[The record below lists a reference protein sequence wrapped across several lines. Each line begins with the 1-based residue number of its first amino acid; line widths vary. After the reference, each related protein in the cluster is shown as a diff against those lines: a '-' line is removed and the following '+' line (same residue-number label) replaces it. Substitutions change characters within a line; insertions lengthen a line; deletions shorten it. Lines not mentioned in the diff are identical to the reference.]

1 MVTSL
6 SSNDHGALDEAKA
19 EVAEAVAVETPHHP
33 EAPLG
38 VQATTG
44 PRRSPLAT
52 LAWIA
57 PGTIWLILFLIAPLI
72 MILLVSV
79 WQRTPVGFEAFSF
92 TGEAYGRIFETSV
105 YLDTLKDTVIRAVL
119 VTALCILIGYPIAFY
134 LARCVKTVKFQ
145 IALFIVV
152 LAPFWVAYVVRIVA
166 WLPVLG
172 RQGVINYVLVE
183 VLGVVKEPIDALFYS
198 TFAVTLALVQLYVL
212 FMVTPI
218 FFQLATLDNAAIE
231 AARDLGAT
239 PAKVFREVIFPLS
252 LPGVLIGCIFVFVL
266 VMGEFAT
273 VRIIGGGTIQSVGT
287 LVYDYYKLPDL
298 PAAAAGATILVA
310 VMTIGVAIL
319 LRFSK
324 IREVV

>member
-1 MVTSL
+1 MGG
-6 SSNDHGALDEAKA
+6 SS
-19 EVAEAVAVETPHHP
+19 AVV
-33 EAPLG
+33 
-38 VQATTG
+38 ATTG
-44 PRRSPLAT
+44 PRRSPLT
-52 LAWIA
+52 TVAWIL
-57 PGTIWLILFLIAPLI
+57 PGTIWLLLFLIAPLV
-72 MILLVSV
+72 MIILVSL
-79 WQRTPVGFEAFSF
+79 WERTPVGFAAFSF
-92 TGEAYGRIFETSV
+92 SLDAYGRIFETSV
-105 YLDTLKDTVIRAVL
+105 FLDTLKNTIFRSLL

-134 LARCVKTVKFQ
+134 LARCVKTIKFQ

-152 LAPFWVAYVVRIVA
+152 LAPFWVAYVVRIIA

-172 RQGVINYVLVE
+172 RQGVINYFLVE
-183 VLGVVKEPIDALFYS
+183 VLGRVPVIQNWAPDEPISALFYS
-198 TFAVTLALVQLYVL
+198 TFAITLALVQLYVL

-218 FFQLATLDNAAIE
+218 FFQLATLDEAAIE

-239 PAKVFREVIFPLS
+239 PGKVFREVIFPLS

-287 LVYDYYKLPDL
+287 LVNDYYTIPDL
-298 PAAAAGATILVA
+298 PAAAAAATMLVA
-310 VMTIGVAIL
+310 VMTVGVAIL

>member
-1 MVTSL
+1 M
-6 SSNDHGALDEAKA
+6 
-19 EVAEAVAVETPHHP
+19 
-33 EAPLG
+33 
-38 VQATTG
+38 
-44 PRRSPLAT
+44 T
-52 LAWIA
+52 LAWVL
-57 PGTIWLILFLIAPLI
+57 PGTIWLVLFLIAPLI
-72 MILLVSV
+72 MIVLVSV
-79 WQRTPVGFEAFSF
+79 WERTPVGFSAFSF
-92 TGEAYGRIFETSV
+92 SFDAYGRLFETSV
-105 YLDTLKDTVIRAVL
+105 YRDTLKDTILRSLL
-119 VTALCILIGYPIAFY
+119 VTLLCVLIGYPVAYF
-134 LARCVKTVKFQ
+134 LARCVKSISFQ

-152 LAPFWVAYVVRIVA
+152 LAPFWVAYVVRIIA

-172 RQGVINYVLVE
+172 RQGVINYFLVN
-183 VLGVVKEPIDALFYS
+183 VIHVVDEPIDALFYS
-198 TFAVTLALVQLYVL
+198 TFAITLALIQLYVL

-239 PAKVFREVIFPLS
+239 PQRVFREVILPLS

-287 LVYDYYKLPDL
+287 VVYSYYTLPDL

>member
-1 MVTSL
+1 M
-6 SSNDHGALDEAKA
+6 SSNDHHALDEAKA
-19 EVAEAVAVETPHHP
+19 EVAEAEAVETQHQP

-44 PRRSPLAT
+44 PRRSPLVT

-72 MILLVSV
+72 MIVLVSL
-79 WQRTPVGFEAFSF
+79 WTRTPVGFEKWAF
-92 TGEAYGRIFETSV
+92 TVDAYGRIFETDV
-105 YLDTLKDTVIRAVL
+105 YRDTLFGTFIRAIF
-119 VTALCILIGYPIAFY
+119 VTALCVVMGYPVAFF
-134 LARCVKTVKFQ
+134 LARCVSSIRYQ
-145 IALFIVV
+145 IALFIFV

-172 RQGVINYVLVE
+172 RQGVINYVIVE
-183 VLGVVKEPIDALFYS
+183 ILGLRSEPIDALFYS
-198 TFAVTLALVQLYVL
+198 PFAVMLALVQLYVL

-239 PAKVFREVIFPLS
+239 PAKVFREVILPLS

-273 VRIIGGGTIQSVGT
+273 VRIIGGGTVQSVGT

-298 PAAAAGATILVA
+298 PSAAAGATILVA

-319 LRFSK
+319 LRFSR

>member
-1 MVTSL
+1 MGGS
-6 SSNDHGALDEAKA
+6 A
-19 EVAEAVAVETPHHP
+19 AVV
-33 EAPLG
+33 
-38 VQATTG
+38 ATTG
-44 PRRSPLAT
+44 PRRSPLMT
-52 LAWIA
+52 LAWVL
-57 PGTIWLILFLIAPLI
+57 PGTIWLVLFLIAPLI
-72 MILLVSV
+72 MIVLVSV
-79 WQRTPVGFEAFSF
+79 WERTPVGFSAFSF
-92 TGEAYGRIFETSV
+92 SFDAYGRLFETSV
-105 YLDTLKDTVIRAVL
+105 YRDTLKDTILRSLL
-119 VTALCILIGYPIAFY
+119 VTLLCVLIGYPVAYF
-134 LARCVKTVKFQ
+134 LARCVKSISFQ

-152 LAPFWVAYVVRIVA
+152 LAPFWVAYVVRIIA

-172 RQGVINYVLVE
+172 RQGVINYFLVN
-183 VLGVVKEPIDALFYS
+183 VIHVVDEPIDALFYS
-198 TFAVTLALVQLYVL
+198 TFAITLALIQLYVL

-239 PAKVFREVIFPLS
+239 PQRVFREVILPLS

-287 LVYDYYKLPDL
+287 VVYSYYTLPDL

>member
-1 MVTSL
+1 M
-6 SSNDHGALDEAKA
+6 SSNDHHALDEAKA

-212 FMVTPI
+212 FMITPI
-218 FFQLATLDNAAIE
+218 FFQLATLDNAAIA

>member
-1 MVTSL
+1 M
-6 SSNDHGALDEAKA
+6 SSNDHSALDEAKA
-19 EVAEAVAVETPHHP
+19 EVAEAEAIETQHHP

-44 PRRSPLAT
+44 PRRSPLVT

-57 PGTIWLILFLIAPLI
+57 PGTIWLILFLIAPLV
-72 MILLVSV
+72 MILLVSI
-79 WQRTPVGFEAFSF
+79 WTRTPVGFEKWAFSF
-92 TGEAYGRIFETSV
+92 DAYGRIFETDV
-105 YLDTLKDTVIRAVL
+105 YRDTLFGTFVRAIF
-119 VTALCILIGYPIAFY
+119 VTALCVVMGYPVAFF
-134 LARCVKTVKFQ
+134 LARCVSSIRYQ
-145 IALFIVV
+145 IALFIFV

-172 RQGVINYVLVE
+172 RQGVINYVVVE
-183 VLGVVKEPIDALFYS
+183 MLHLRSEPIDALFYS
-198 TFAVTLALVQLYVL
+198 PFAVMLALVQLYVL

-239 PAKVFREVIFPLS
+239 PAKVFREVILPLS

-273 VRIIGGGTIQSVGT
+273 VRIIGGGTVQSVGT

-298 PAAAAGATILVA
+298 PAAAAGATILVL
-310 VMTIGVAIL
+310 VMTIGVAVL
-319 LRFSK
+319 LRFSR

>member
-1 MVTSL
+1 MLTGG
-6 SSNDHGALDEAKA
+6 SS
-19 EVAEAVAVETPHHP
+19 VVV
-33 EAPLG
+33 
-38 VQATTG
+38 ATTG
-44 PRRSPLAT
+44 PIRSPLVT

-57 PGTIWLILFLIAPLI
+57 PGTIWLVLFLIAPLI
-72 MILLVSV
+72 MIVLVSLSE
-79 WQRTPVGFEAFSF
+79 RTLVGFSVFSF
-92 TGEAYGRIFETSV
+92 TPDAYGRIFESSV
-105 YLDTLKDTVIRAVL
+105 YLDTMKSTILRSLV
-119 VTALCILIGYPIAFY
+119 VTALCILIGYPIAYY
-134 LARCVKTVKFQ
+134 LARCVKTLKYQ

-152 LAPFWVAYVVRIVA
+152 LAPFWVAYVVRIVS

-172 RQGVINYVLVE
+172 RQGVINYFLVE
-183 VLGVVKEPIDALFYS
+183 VVPVVSEPIDALFFS
-198 TFAVTLALVQLYVL
+198 SFAITLALIQLYVL

-218 FFQLATLDNAAIE
+218 FFQLATLDDAAIE

-287 LVYDYYKLPDL
+287 LVYDFYRLPDL
-298 PAAAAGATILVA
+298 PAAAAAATILVA
-310 VMTIGVAIL
+310 VMTVGVAIL

>member
-1 MVTSL
+1 M
-6 SSNDHGALDEAKA
+6 
-19 EVAEAVAVETPHHP
+19 
-33 EAPLG
+33 
-38 VQATTG
+38 
-44 PRRSPLAT
+44 T
-52 LAWIA
+52 LAWVL
-57 PGTIWLILFLIAPLI
+57 PGTIWLLLFLIAPLI
-72 MILLVSV
+72 MIVLVSV
-79 WQRTPVGFEAFSF
+79 WERTPVGFSAFSF
-92 TGEAYGRIFETSV
+92 SFDAYGRLFETSV
-105 YLDTLKDTVIRAVL
+105 YRDTLKDTILRSLL
-119 VTALCILIGYPIAFY
+119 VTLLCVLIGYPVAYF
-134 LARCVKTVKFQ
+134 LARCVKSISFQ

-152 LAPFWVAYVVRIVA
+152 LAPFWVAYVVRIIA

-172 RQGVINYVLVE
+172 RQGVINYFLVN
-183 VLGVVKEPIDALFYS
+183 VIQVVDEPIDALFYS
-198 TFAVTLALVQLYVL
+198 TFAITLALIQLYVL

-239 PAKVFREVIFPLS
+239 PQRVFREVILPLS

-273 VRIIGGGTIQSVGT
+273 VRIIGGGTVQSVGT
-287 LVYDYYKLPDL
+287 VVYSYYTLPDL

>member
-1 MVTSL
+1 L
-6 SSNDHGALDEAKA
+6 SSSDHHALDEAKA
-19 EVAEAVAVETPHHP
+19 EVAEAEAVETQHQP

-44 PRRSPLAT
+44 PRRSPLVT

-57 PGTIWLILFLIAPLI
+57 PGTIWLLLFLIAPLI
-72 MILLVSV
+72 MIVLVSI
-79 WQRTPVGFEAFSF
+79 WTRTPVGFEKWSF
-92 TGEAYGRIFETSV
+92 TLDAYGRIFDTDV
-105 YLDTLKDTVIRAVL
+105 YRDTLFGTFIRAVF
-119 VTALCILIGYPIAFY
+119 VTALCVVMGYPVAFF
-134 LARCVKTVKFQ
+134 LARCVSSIRYQ
-145 IALFIVV
+145 IALFIFV

-172 RQGVINYVLVE
+172 RQGVINYVIVE
-183 VLGVVKEPIDALFYS
+183 ILGLRSEPIDALFYS
-198 TFAVTLALVQLYVL
+198 PFAVMLALVQLYVL

-239 PAKVFREVIFPLS
+239 PSKVFREVILPLS

-273 VRIIGGGTIQSVGT
+273 VRIIGGGTVQSVGT

-298 PAAAAGATILVA
+298 PSAAAGATILVA
-310 VMTIGVAIL
+310 VMTLGVAIL
-319 LRFSK
+319 LRFSR